1 MLGIILVALLEALDT
16 RVRSET
22 EIADALKIPLLGRL
36 TEASKRFRDN
46 GLVMLDEP
54 DGMDA
59 ESFRIVRTNLEYVN
73 ADRGAQTIMITSSV
87 RSEGKSTTAANLAL
101 TFARLG
107 RRVVLVDLDFRRAS
121 VHRLFGLDTTVGV
134 SDVVLG
140 NVSLEHAIVKVPIV
154 SGRRARG
161 SRWTPI
167 PGREAELPRVADS
180 LPGSVALD
188 VLPAGAAP
196 MDPGEFVGVRGI
208 ADVLQSLRKRADI
221 VLVDAP
227 PVLEVSDPMTLMLQV
242 DAIVIVT
249 RLGVVRQPML
259 KEMRRMLTTSS
270 VSALGFIVTG
280 ERTGDDYRREYYGHQ
295 DLPNGRQQQVGDRC
309 ATAQRKRGQAVSS

>member
-1 MLGIILVALLEALDT
+1 M
-16 RVRSET
+16 RSET

-107 RRVVLVDLDFRRAS
+107 RRVVIVDLDFRRAS

-140 NVSLEHAIVKVPIV
+140 NVSLEHAIVRSRSSLVAVLEDRDGLRFRVAKP
-154 SGRRARG
+154 SFRGGRQPSWQRRARHM
-161 SRWTPI
+161 
-167 PGREAELPRVADS
+167 
-180 LPGSVALD
+180 
-188 VLPAGAAP
+188 PATAP

-227 PVLEVSDPMTLMLQV
+227 PTSRS
-242 DAIVIVT
+242 AI
-249 RLGVVRQPML
+249 P
-259 KEMRRMLTTSS
+259 
-270 VSALGFIVTG
+270 
-280 ERTGDDYRREYYGHQ
+280 
-295 DLPNGRQQQVGDRC
+295 
-309 ATAQRKRGQAVSS
+309 